1 MSQLSQNNVCFTF
14 ALLRRMLTTL
24 QLILS
29 MTQKLGPSIM
39 KKVTQIIG
47 LANNILEHQG
57 TAVSK
62 DEDEKD
68 ESIDED
74 NDEADMEILSL
85 VLTLL
90 SAILTGA

>member
-1 MSQLSQNNVCFTF
+1 
-14 ALLRRMLTTL
+14 MLTTL

-39 KKVTQIIG
+39 KKVTQIIS

-57 TAVSK
+57 TVVSK

-68 ESIDED
+68 DTMEED
-74 NDEADMEILSL
+74 TDEADMEILSL

-90 SAILTGA
+90 SAILTGT